1 MDAFSCKACSAPVS
15 GPFSHPDAVRTLS
28 CSSEPHLAARWGL
41 APVLG
46 HAVGAQLDQHA
57 C

>member
-28 CSSEPHLAARWGL
+28 CSSAPHLAARWGL